1 MPTHVQGKHLPQ
13 YPPPGP
19 VTKETSHPLL
29 LSQQPQDRPAQGPS
43 TAHPSGPHHPSGFRL
58 PFWRNCFDRF
68 FLGTCLS
75 TFSHT
80 AASATRQRILEL
92 PASCHPT
99 TLLMPTLLFQISTS
113 MQLTC
118 HPPILPSHP
127 ASSMEMAGAEPFLL
141 CGFLSALINCGCF
154 SLLSPVR
161 VTLLQPHGL

>member
-1 MPTHVQGKHLPQ
+1 MHTHVQGKHLPQ

-29 LSQQPQDRPAQGPS
+29 SSQQSQDRPARGPS

-127 ASSMEMAGAEPFLL
+127 ASSMDPCCKVLYMLDWKPKVRLVH
-141 CGFLSALINCGCF
+141 F
-154 SLLSPVR
+154 SSFTGSRLKAF
-161 VTLLQPHGL
+161 